1 MPSEL
6 YFVLLI
12 LANDLQKQQFILYK
26 IRETDA
32 MRMNFVNKNVLLFHL
47 MNSVLNKAIVVMQIK
62 NITDFQTPY
71 HENPFRCTETI
82 SDNIGESSGHIL
94 FF

>member
-47 MNSVLNKAIVVMQIK
+47 MNSVLNKA
-62 NITDFQTPY
+62 
-71 HENPFRCTETI
+71 
-82 SDNIGESSGHIL
+82 L
-94 FF
+94 